1 MDAVSQY
8 DIDEMMSDMMRY
20 RDDNNR
26 TRSTPQSQAPAARDD
41 CYDGQDWQPPF
52 WQSQRESTPQ
62 QMPQRMPAQ
71 PPSNQMPQQ
80 MTPSTPMPSQRMP
93 SAPMPSPQMSPSR
106 IKDMCDCIDSLPL
119 AMAYVPVQKWGKT
132 YEPDV
137 ALSRGTLF
145 PDLDKP
151 FLAAGV

>member
-20 RDDNNR
+20 RDENR
-26 TRSTPQSQAPAARDD
+26 TRSAPQSQAPAAQDD

-62 QMPQRMPAQ
+62 QTPAQ
-71 PPSNQMPQQ
+71 PPSSQM
-80 MTPSTPMPSQRMP
+80 MPSTPMPSQRMP
-93 SAPMPSPQMSPSR
+93 SAPMPSSQMSPSR

-137 ALSRGTLF
+137 ALARGTLF

-151 FLAAGV
+151 FLATGV